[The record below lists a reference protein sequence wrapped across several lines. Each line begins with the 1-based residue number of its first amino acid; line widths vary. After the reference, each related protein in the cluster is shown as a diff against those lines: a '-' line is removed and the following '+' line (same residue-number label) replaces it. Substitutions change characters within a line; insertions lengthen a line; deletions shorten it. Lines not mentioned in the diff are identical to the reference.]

1 MTILKKKKKGDTKR
15 MDNNSSFIFSNY
27 YRIRCE
33 LLFITKEMSENCQTE
48 EGFAFYND
56 LFESYQSILK
66 IIEEKYLYK
75 DRNL

>member
-1 MTILKKKKKGDTKR
+1 MSDT
-15 MDNNSSFIFSNY
+15 
-27 YRIRCE
+27 
-33 LLFITKEMSENCQTE
+33 CQTE